1 MAVLVPAVTYENDDP
16 YKSGRSAAMAK
27 VVFLGVSTAQSRINT
42 QFKTFGAVLGFSA
55 ELVGVD
61 LPIGASGEAYRA
73 FLDSIQHD
81 NSVAGALVTSHKTAL
96 FRAGRHLFTSLSA
109 DATKL
114 EEVGAIRRTAEGMT
128 GQASDPRA
136 VRRAL
141 EIILKSQ
148 PPFERRD
155 VLIFGAGGAGL
166 ALAYVLGKDVDD
178 EPSGSITLVE
188 SDANRYSAVRIILEH
203 LNLQREITLICN
215 GSSGDDILERSSP
228 GTLVVN
234 ASGLGKDAPGS
245 PISDA
250 AEFPSD
256 SIAWDF
262 NYRGSLEFLSQAR
275 SQRGER
281 QIFVVDGFDYYIAG
295 WTEVLSY
302 IFNITPSEEN
312 HTRLRSLI
320 TQ

>member
-1 MAVLVPAVTYENDDP
+1 MAVLAPAVTYENDDP
-16 YKSGRSAAMAK
+16 HGSGRSAAMAK

-61 LPIGASGEAYRA
+61 LPIGSSSEAYKA
-73 FLDSIQHD
+73 FLDYILHD

-114 EEVGAIRRTAEGMT
+114 EEVGAIRRTTEGIT

-136 VRRAL
+136 VKRAL
-141 EIILKSQ
+141 GIILKSQ
-148 PPFERRD
+148 PPLKRRD

-166 ALAYVLGKDVDD
+166 ALAYVLGKDVND
-178 EPSGSITLVE
+178 EPGGSITLVE

-203 LNLQREITLICN
+203 LRLKRPINLICN
-215 GSSGDDILERSSP
+215 GSSGDSILDHSSP

-234 ASGLGKDAPGS
+234 ATGLGKDAPGS

-250 AEFPSD
+250 AKFPSN

-275 SQRGER
+275 SQVSAR
-281 QIFVVDGFDYYIAG
+281 QISVGDGFDYYVAG

-302 IFNITPSEEN
+302 IFNVTPSETN